1 LVSNNF
7 LHQFCFIYIIPD
19 ASENPFSIS
28 LKSII
33 LKPVLAIVIV
43 LFSSVAAKSQ
53 LAKGTWLAGCT
64 AYFSTSD
71 ISIWN
76 SGLSSKKTT
85 IHFGFSPGIGY
96 FLTDKLAAGLRP
108 TFSWEK
114 TDIKT
119 SGLNI
124 NTATNSFE
132 IGPFAR
138 YYFLTKEKCKY
149 NSRGKLSIC
158 NNKVNG

>member
-1 LVSNNF
+1 M
-7 LHQFCFIYIIPD
+7 
-19 ASENPFSIS
+19 
-28 LKSII
+28 
-33 LKPVLAIVIV
+33 KPVLAIVIV

-53 LAKGTWLAGCT
+53 LAKGTWLAGGT
-64 AYFSTSD
+64 ADFSTSD

-119 SGLNI
+119 
-124 NTATNSFE
+124 
-132 IGPFAR
+132 
-138 YYFLTKEKCKY
+138 
-149 NSRGKLSIC
+149 
-158 NNKVNG
+158 